1 MYKIILLSFVFIITI
16 SCDNNEIKND
26 NIETVNIYDIKT
38 VTGIYLR
45 KSNNDEY
52 LKLGNP
58 YSKTESYLSIF
69 PNPVADDVISI
80 SVNELYASNSNNSL
94 SDVWFLKCNPVKTD
108 NTIELKKIDYLESE
122 INQKSNYH
130 LKPNIE
136 NLNGGFFIDVRGYQ
150 SGYYKIFIKSNDT
163 IVWDII
169 YIQEQD
175 FSFEKFVEYWK

>member
-1 MYKIILLSFVFIITI
+1 M
-16 SCDNNEIKND
+16 
-26 NIETVNIYDIKT
+26 
-38 VTGIYLR
+38 
-45 KSNNDEY
+45 
-52 LKLGNP
+52 
-58 YSKTESYLSIF
+58 
-69 PNPVADDVISI
+69 
-80 SVNELYASNSNNSL
+80 
-94 SDVWFLKCNPVKTD
+94 
-108 NTIELKKIDYLESE
+108 ESE